1 MTHKVPANDTQGKV
15 TPDRY
20 IIVGNFRSAPDDEG
34 DDYVSV
40 PSGVHI
46 GEFYGYMRAYARV
59 HKLLIVDYLDDGIV
73 LRGKA
78 DAMRKLTRD
87 TDGHY
92 SCVCV
97 GDKAFNE
104 LLKLRGRDAMPVSA

>member
-1 MTHKVPANDTQGKV
+1 MTHKIPANDTQGKAI
-15 TPDRY
+15 PDRY

-46 GEFYGYMRAYARV
+46 GDLYGYMRAYARV

>member
-1 MTHKVPANDTQGKV
+1 MTNKQPANDVRSGL

-20 IIVGNFRSAPDDEG
+20 IIVGNFRSTPDDAG

-46 GEFYGYMRAYARV
+46 GEFYSYMRAYARV

-87 TDGHY
+87 TGGHY

-97 GDKAFNE
+97 GDTAFNE
-104 LLKLRGRDAMPVSA
+104 LLKLRGRDAMPISA